1 MAVTNEMSRRTK
13 LKKSKKLLLSL
24 AIMALVLG
32 GCAKPA
38 EGFDKTKAIT
48 VVTREVGSGTRGAF
62 IELLGIE
69 QKDANGEMV
78 DYTTDTAV
86 IGNGQSVVS
95 NNVSTN
101 VYAIG
106 YVSLGSLTDA
116 VKAISVDGVT
126 PTVEHI
132 NDGTYKIARPFNI
145 ATFGE
150 VTEVAQDFIS
160 FILSSQGQAIVE
172 ENGYISTGNTGEF
185 TSSMVAGK
193 VATGG
198 STSVSP
204 LMEKLKEAYELINPN
219 VEIEVT
225 SNGSTAG
232 MTAALDGVVDIGMAS
247 RTLKDSELAA
257 GLVNTV
263 IAMDGIAMI
272 VNNENPLEDIT
283 TDHVRAIYM
292 GELTDWSTLFE

>member
-1 MAVTNEMSRRTK
+1 M
-13 LKKSKKLLLSL
+13 KKSKKLLSL
-24 AIMALVLG
+24 AIMAFVLG

-48 VVTREVGSGTRGAF
+48 VVTREAGSGTRGAF

-86 IGNGQSVVS
+86 IGNGQSVII

-101 VYAIG
+101 TYAIG
-106 YVSLGSLTDA
+106 YISLGSLSDV
-116 VKAISVDGVT
+116 VKAVSVDGVA
-126 PTVEHI
+126 PTVENI
-132 NDGTYKIARPFNI
+132 KADTYKVARPFNI
-145 ATFGE
+145 ATMGE
-150 VTEVAQDFIS
+150 VSEVTQDFIN
-160 FILSSQGQAIVE
+160 FILSSQGQAVVE
-172 ENGYISTGNTGEF
+172 ENGYISAGDTGEF
-185 TSSMVAGK
+185 TSSMIAGK
-193 VATGG
+193 VVTGG

-219 VEIEVT
+219 AEIEVQST
-225 SNGSTAG
+225 GSSAG
-232 MTAALDGVVDIGMAS
+232 MTAAIDGVVDIGMAS

-263 IAMDGIAMI
+263 IAIDGIAMI

-283 TDHVRAIYM
+283 SDNVRAIYM
-292 GELTDWSTLFE
+292 GELTDWSSLFE

>member
-1 MAVTNEMSRRTK
+1 M
-13 LKKSKKLLLSL
+13 KKSKKLLLSL

-48 VVTREVGSGTRGAF
+48 VVSREAGSGTRGAF

-69 QKDANGEMV
+69 QKDANGEMI

-86 IGNGQSVVS
+86 IGNGQSVII

-101 VYAIG
+101 TYAIG
-106 YVSLGSLTDA
+106 YISLGSLSDV
-116 VKAISVDGVT
+116 VKAVSVDGVA
-126 PTVEHI
+126 PTVENI
-132 NDGTYKIARPFNI
+132 KADTYKVARPFNI
-145 ATFGE
+145 ATMGE
-150 VTEVAQDFIS
+150 VSEVTQDFIN
-160 FILSSQGQAIVE
+160 FILSSQGQAVVE
-172 ENGYISTGNTGEF
+172 ENGYISAGDTGEF
-185 TSSMVAGK
+185 TSSMIAGK
-193 VATGG
+193 VVTGG

-219 VEIEVT
+219 AEIEVQST
-225 SNGSTAG
+225 GSSAG
-232 MTAALDGVVDIGMAS
+232 MTAAIDGVVDIGMAS

-263 IAMDGIAMI
+263 IAIDGIAMI

-283 TDHVRAIYM
+283 SDNVRAIYM
-292 GELTDWSTLFE
+292 GELTDWSSLFE

>member
-1 MAVTNEMSRRTK
+1 
-13 LKKSKKLLLSL
+13 
-24 AIMALVLG
+24 MALVLG

-48 VVTREVGSGTRGAF
+48 VVSREAGSGTRGAF

-69 QKDANGEMV
+69 QKDANGEMI

-86 IGNGQSVVS
+86 IGNGQSVII

-101 VYAIG
+101 TYAIG
-106 YVSLGSLTDA
+106 YISLGSLSDV
-116 VKAISVDGVT
+116 VKAVSVDGVA
-126 PTVEHI
+126 PTVENI
-132 NDGTYKIARPFNI
+132 KADTYKVARPFNI
-145 ATFGE
+145 ATMGE
-150 VTEVAQDFIS
+150 VSEVTQDFIN
-160 FILSSQGQAIVE
+160 FILSSQGQAVVE
-172 ENGYISTGNTGEF
+172 ENGYISAGDTGEF
-185 TSSMVAGK
+185 TSSMIAGK
-193 VATGG
+193 VVTGG

-219 VEIEVT
+219 AEIEVQST
-225 SNGSTAG
+225 GSSAG
-232 MTAALDGVVDIGMAS
+232 MTAAIDGVVDIGMAS

-263 IAMDGIAMI
+263 IAIDGIAMI

-283 TDHVRAIYM
+283 SDNVRAIYM
-292 GELTDWSTLFE
+292 GELTDWSSLFE

>member
-1 MAVTNEMSRRTK
+1 MKKISR
-13 LKKSKKLLLSL
+13 LLI
-24 AIMALVLG
+24 AIMVLTMILG
-32 GCAKPA
+32 GCSKPA
-38 EGFDKTKAIT
+38 GFDQKKAIT

-69 QKDANGEMV
+69 QKDASGQLV

-86 IGNGQSVVS
+86 IGNGQSVVA

-106 YVSLGSLTDA
+106 YVSLGALTDA

-132 NDGTYKIARPFNI
+132 NDGSYKIARPFNI
-145 ATFGE
+145 ATYGE
-150 VTEVAQDFIS
+150 VTEVTQDFIN
-160 FILSSQGQAIVE
+160 FILSKQGQAIVE
-172 ENGYISTGNTGEF
+172 KAGYISTGNTGDF

-193 VATGG
+193 VAAGG
-198 STSVSP
+198 STSVSS

-219 VEIEVT
+219 ADIEVT

-283 TDHVRAIYM
+283 TEHVRAIFM
-292 GELTDWSTLFE
+292 GEITSWSTLFE